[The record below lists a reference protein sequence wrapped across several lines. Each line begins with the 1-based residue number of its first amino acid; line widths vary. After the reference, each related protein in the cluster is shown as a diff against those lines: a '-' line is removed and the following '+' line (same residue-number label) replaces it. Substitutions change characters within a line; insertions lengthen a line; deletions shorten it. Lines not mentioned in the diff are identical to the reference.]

1 MPCCARCVYPFSAMP
16 HQTRLDVP
24 DTVHHLMVRGL
35 ERRVIFRDGADRVA
49 AMWERLL
56 AMC

>member
-1 MPCCARCVYPFSAMP
+1 MP